1 MKTIKIEVS
10 NKVYTKILWLLN
22 QFKPE
27 EVRVIDEKK
36 SIKNYLNGELSAI
49 EKGDADFLTIEE
61 LDELLEKRISKH
73 EN

>member
-1 MKTIKIEVS
+1 MKTIKLEVS
-10 NKVYTKILWLLN
+10 NKVYTKILWLLK

-27 EVRVIDEKK
+27 EVRVIDENK

-49 EKGDADFLTIEE
+49 EKEDADFLTVEE
-61 LDELLEKRISKH
+61 LDELLEKRISKY